1 MNMNLSQSDPPQISS
16 ITYLSDLSE
25 LSPEHDNIDV
35 QVALEDGREF
45 TFVVATPNNIFW
57 CMENENVDYFFGEPI
72 LFVKRLTAE
81 NIEKAIKAIVSED
94 NGRWLKV
101 YG

>member
-1 MNMNLSQSDPPQISS
+1 MDRYDNKSVDIKS

-25 LSPEHDNIDV
+25 VNPEHDNLDV
-35 QVALEDGREF
+35 KVVLEDGREF
-45 TFVVATPNNIFW
+45 TFVVATPNNVFW
-57 CMENENVDYFFGEPI
+57 CMENEGIDYFFGEPM
-72 LFVKRLTAE
+72 LFVKCLTTE
-81 NIEKAIKAIVSED
+81 NIEKAIKAIITED